1 MAKDHDRQ
9 RVTIEDV
16 AKRAGV
22 STATVSRVLNK
33 TANVSQ
39 KTVARVETAVDE
51 LGYVL
56 HTAARIL
63 SNNKTGNIG
72 IIVPATSNPFL
83 ASLLESIN
91 QYAIANG
98 YNLLIYAT
106 THQAS
111 IRGGVPIP
119 LNEDNTDG
127 LLIFSASVDD
137 RTLMHL
143 HRRQFPLVMLYRK
156 PPPELDIP
164 CVLLENENGAYA
176 LIDHLIKNCGHRRI
190 AFMAGPPENQDSF
203 GREQGYRKALAANNI
218 PFDPNLMGTGAFH
231 DWKAKEQIE
240 KWLAQGLEMDAIFAG
255 DDTAAM
261 AAIVTLQRAGKRVPE
276 DIAVVGFN
284 NDTLSEY
291 INPPLT
297 TVHAPTGAVGRMAA
311 KQLLHLIRGEPTEKL
326 TWFAT
331 EIVIRRSCGHELAAK
346 LDEAN
351 IEANR

>member
-1 MAKDHDRQ
+1 MTINNGRQ

-16 AKRAGV
+16 AKQAGV

-33 TANVSQ
+33 TANVSP

-56 HTAARIL
+56 HTAARVL
-63 SNNKTGNIG
+63 ANNKTGNIG
-72 IIVPATSNPFL
+72 IILPATSNPFL
-83 ASLLESIN
+83 ATLLEGIN

-106 THQAS
+106 TNQAS

-127 LLIFSASVDD
+127 LLIFSNSVDD
-137 RTLMHL
+137 RTLCYL
-143 HRRQFPLVMLYRK
+143 HQRQFPLVMLYRK
-156 PPPELDIP
+156 PPQNVDIP
-164 CVLLENENGAYA
+164 CVLLENKNGARA
-176 LIDHLIKNCGHRRI
+176 LIEHLITVCGHRRI
-190 AFMAGPPENQDSF
+190 AFMAGPAGNQDSHW
-203 GREQGYRKALAANNI
+203 REQGYREALAAHHI
-218 PFDPNLMGTGAFH
+218 PFDPELMGTGAFH

-240 KWLAQGLEMDAIFAG
+240 EWLTQGLEFDAIFAG

-261 AAIVTLQRAGKRVPE
+261 AAIVTLQRAGKRIPE
-276 DIAVVGFN
+276 DVAVVGFN

-311 KQLLHLIRGEPTEKL
+311 MQLFHLIRGEPTQKMTL
-326 TWFAT
+326 FDT
-331 EIVIRRSCGHELAAK
+331 EIVVRRSCGCELAVK
-346 LDEAN
+346 PSEAD
-351 IEANR
+351 IEVNA

>member
-1 MAKDHDRQ
+1 MSKDNGRQ

-33 TANVSQ
+33 TANVSP
-39 KTVARVETAVDE
+39 KTVALVETAVDE

-72 IIVPATSNPFL
+72 IILPATSNPFL
-83 ASLLESIN
+83 TSLLESIN

-106 THQAS
+106 TAQAS

-127 LLIFSASVDD
+127 LLIFSNSVDEQ
-137 RTLMHL
+137 TLFYL
-143 HRRQFPLVMLYRK
+143 HRRQFPTVLLYRT
-156 PPPELDIP
+156 PPKGLDVP
-164 CVLLENENGAYA
+164 CVLLENKNGARS
-176 LIDHLIKNCGHRRI
+176 LIQHLIKNCGHRRI
-190 AFMAGPPENQDSF
+190 AFMAGPPENQDSYW
-203 GREQGYRKALAANNI
+203 REQGYREALAANNI

-240 KWLAQGLEMDAIFAG
+240 QWLAQGLIFDAVFAG

-276 DIAVVGFN
+276 DVAVVGFN
-284 NDTLSEY
+284 NDTMSEY

-297 TVHAPTGAVGRMAA
+297 TVHAPTGAIGRMAA
-311 KQLLHLIRGEPTEKL
+311 KQLLQLIRGEPAEKKTL
-326 TWFAT
+326 FDT
-331 EIVIRRSCGHELAAK
+331 EIVVRRSCGYKLAVKPYVDAEEH
-346 LDEAN
+346 L
-351 IEANR
+351 

>member
-1 MAKDHDRQ
+1 MSNNSGRQ

-33 TANVSQ
+33 TANVSPQ
-39 KTVARVETAVDE
+39 TVARVETAVDE

-56 HTAARIL
+56 HTAARVL

-72 IIVPATSNPFL
+72 IILPATSNPFL
-83 ASLLESIN
+83 ASLLEGIN

-106 THQAS
+106 TAQAS

-127 LLIFSASVDD
+127 LLIFSNSVDD
-137 RTLMHL
+137 RTLLYL
-143 HRRQFPLVMLYRK
+143 HRRQFPMVLLYRS

-164 CVLLENENGAYA
+164 CVLLENKNGARM
-176 LIDHLIKNCGHRRI
+176 LINHLIKNCGHRRI
-190 AFMAGPPENQDSF
+190 AFMAGPPGNQDSYW
-203 GREQGYRKALAANNI
+203 REQGYREALAANDI
-218 PFDPNLMGTGAFH
+218 PFDQNLMGTGAFH

-240 KWLAQGLEMDAIFAG
+240 QWLAQGLEMDAIFAG

-261 AAIVTLQRAGKRVPE
+261 AAIVTLQRMGKRVP
-276 DIAVVGFN
+276 DDVAVVGFN

-311 KQLLHLIRGEPTEKL
+311 KQLINLIRGEPTEQTTL
-326 TWFAT
+326 FET
-331 EIVIRRSCGHELAAK
+331 EIVIRRSCGYELAVESYADAEVHK
-346 LDEAN
+346 
-351 IEANR
+351 

>member
-1 MAKDHDRQ
+1 MTKNIRHP

-33 TANVSQ
+33 TANVSP
-39 KTVARVETAVDE
+39 KTVTRVETAVDE

-56 HTAARIL
+56 HTAARVL
-63 SNNKTGNIG
+63 SNNKTNNIG
-72 IIVPATSNPFL
+72 IILPATSNPFL
-83 ASLLESIN
+83 TSLLESIN
-91 QYAIANG
+91 QYTIANG

-106 THQAS
+106 TNQAS

-127 LLIFSASVDD
+127 LLIFSNSVDD
-137 RTLMHL
+137 RTLVHL
-143 HRRQFPLVMLYRK
+143 HRRHFPVVLLYRK
-156 PPPELDIP
+156 PPQDLEIP
-164 CVLLENENGAYA
+164 CVLLENKNGARM
-176 LIDHLIKNCGHRRI
+176 LIEHLITNCGHRRI
-190 AFMAGPPENQDSF
+190 AFMAGPPENQDSYW
-203 GREQGYRKALAANNI
+203 REQGYREALAAHDI
-218 PFDPNLMGTGAFH
+218 PYDPGLTGSGAFH
-231 DWKAKEQIE
+231 DWQAKEQVE
-240 KWLAQGLEMDAIFAG
+240 QWLAQGLAFDAVFAG

-276 DIAVVGFN
+276 DVAVVGFN

-311 KQLLHLIRGEPTEKL
+311 RQLFHLIRSEPAEPITLFDTKI
-326 TWFAT
+326 
-331 EIVIRRSCGHELAAK
+331 IVRRSCGHKAVVKSPVEP
-346 LDEAN
+346 N
-351 IEANR
+351 S

>member
-1 MAKDHDRQ
+1 MAKSYGRP

-16 AKRAGV
+16 AQRAGV

-33 TANVSQ
+33 TAKVSP
-39 KTVARVETAVDE
+39 KTVARVEMAVDE

-72 IIVPATSNPFL
+72 IILPATTNPFL
-83 ASLLESIN
+83 TSLLEGIN
-91 QYAIANG
+91 QYTIANG

-106 THQAS
+106 TTQAS

-127 LLIFSASVDD
+127 LLIFSNSVDD
-137 RTLMHL
+137 RTLFHL
-143 HRRQFPLVMLYRK
+143 HRRQFPMVMLYRK
-156 PPPELDIP
+156 PPQDLEIP
-164 CVLLENENGAYA
+164 CVLLENKKGTSI
-176 LIDHLIKNCGHRRI
+176 LVDHLIKNCGHRRI
-190 AFMAGPPENQDSF
+190 AFMAGPPENQDSYW
-203 GREQGYRKALAANNI
+203 REQGYREALAANDI

-231 DWKAKEQIE
+231 DWKAKQQIE
-240 KWLAQGLEMDAIFAG
+240 QWLAQDLEIDAIFAG

-276 DIAVVGFN
+276 DVAVVGFN

-291 INPPLT
+291 IHPPLT
-297 TVHAPTGAVGRMAA
+297 TVNAPTGAVGRMAA
-311 KQLLHLIRGEPTEKL
+311 KQLLHLIRGEPTEKMTL
-326 TWFAT
+326 FAT
-331 EIVIRRSCGHELAAK
+331 EIVVRHSCGYELAVKQNAEI
-346 LDEAN
+346 DAN
-351 IEANR
+351 A